1 MYRINLLT
9 NSGELVKDNKTFASY
24 EAAEFEAEAFIMD
37 DIYAGYMIVEDTD
50 LDGVNKLQTGLSFNK
65 PLPAED
71 MIHITLVEERIKS
84 LLFNQG
90 VLYRIYKVE
99 GSWAFITPYVTD

>member
-1 MYRINLLT
+1 MYRINFLT
-9 NSGELVKDNKTFASY
+9 NSGELTKDNKAFTSHE
-24 EAAEFEAEAFIMD
+24 EAEAEAEAFIMD

-50 LDGVNKLQTGLSFNK
+50 LDGVNKLQTGLSFIPVEN
-65 PLPAED
+65 

-84 LLFNQG
+84 LLF
-90 VLYRIYKVE
+90 YRIYKVE